1 MDDVLLSKG
10 RFSSRSHICEWKNG
24 PDDLVCIMILLC
36 KLISDDMI
44 TLETICLLT
53 LFLCHYGGCVPL
65 VVTMCH
71 LLSSHVLL
79 GVVVYHWIVVVY
91 YYG

>member
-1 MDDVLLSKG
+1 MVDVLPPEG
-10 RFSSRSHICEWKNG
+10 RCSSRSHRCEWKNG
-24 PDDLVCIMILLC
+24 LDDSVCIMILLC
-36 KLISDDMI
+36 RLISDDMI
-44 TLETICLLT
+44 TVETVCLWT
-53 LFLCHYGGCVPL
+53 VVVCHSGGCIPL

-71 LLSSHVLL
+71 WLNCRVLL

>member
-1 MDDVLLSKG
+1 
-10 RFSSRSHICEWKNG
+10 
-24 PDDLVCIMILLC
+24 MILLC
-36 KLISDDMI
+36 RKISDDMI
-44 TLETICLLT
+44 TVETVCLWT
-53 LFLCHYGGCVPL
+53 VVVCHYGGCVPL

-71 LLSSHVLL
+71 LLNSRVLL

>member
-1 MDDVLLSKG
+1 MADVLLSEGKC
-10 RFSSRSHICEWKNG
+10 SSRSYRCEWKNG

-36 KLISDDMI
+36 RLISDDMI
-44 TLETICLLT
+44 VVETICLWRVV
-53 LFLCHYGGCVPL
+53 LCHCDGMYSTDCDYVSL
-65 VVTMCH
+65 V
-71 LLSSHVLL
+71 SSRVLL

>member
-1 MDDVLLSKG
+1 MDDVLLSDG
-10 RFSSRSHICEWKNG
+10 RCSSIYHRCEWKNG
-24 PDDLVCIMILLC
+24 PYDSVYIMTLF
-36 KLISDDMI
+36 SMQVDMI
-44 TLETICLLT
+44 FMETVCLWIVDV
-53 LFLCHYGGCVPL
+53 CYCGGCVPL

-71 LLSSHVLL
+71 RLSSCVLL